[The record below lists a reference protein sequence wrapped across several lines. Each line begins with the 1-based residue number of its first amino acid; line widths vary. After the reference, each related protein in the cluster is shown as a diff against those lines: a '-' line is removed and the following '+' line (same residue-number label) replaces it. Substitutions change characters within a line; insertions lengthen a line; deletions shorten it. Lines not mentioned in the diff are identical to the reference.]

1 MVAAGPAQA
10 EKAGE
15 PELKIWSDPAGGVR
29 VMASL
34 RIPAAPQ
41 VVQAVL
47 TDYESWP
54 ALFSNSMRLAHLER
68 TNGRIVTDL
77 YIKRPLL
84 AGEIRLLCETQELPD
99 GGWTRLVA
107 GDFKQ
112 YLRTWKVRSE
122 GESEV
127 TRVDFEMLVEPNTWL
142 PDWVIKLSL
151 RHEMENHF
159 QILRTLAVERA
170 RAH

>member
-1 MVAAGPAQA
+1 VLVHPSLA
-10 EKAGE
+10 ETVGE
-15 PELKIWSDPAGGVR
+15 PELKIWSDPTGGVR

-54 ALFSNSMRLAHLER
+54 ALFSNGMRLAHLER

-84 AGEIRLLCETQELPD
+84 AGEFRLLCETQELPD
-99 GGWTRLVA
+99 GGWTRLMA
-107 GDFKQ
+107 GDFKRYQ
-112 YLRTWKVRSE
+112 RTWRVRSE
-122 GESEV
+122 GEPDV
-127 TRVDFEMLVEPNTWL
+127 TRAEFELIVEPNTWL
-142 PDWVIKLSL
+142 PDWIVKLTL
-151 RHEMENHF
+151 RHELESHF
-159 QILRTLAVERA
+159 QILRDRAVERS